1 MRVQTAVLALAMAL
15 ALVTP
20 LAAQDLEVAL
30 QRTVQEETATG
41 NLKAA
46 IQEYKRIV
54 SKAGRN
60 RELAAKALLHLAEC
74 YRKMGDAESQKVY
87 QQIVREYADQKEAAA
102 EARKHLA
109 GDAVSVGMVNR
120 RVWSGPG
127 VDTYGAVSPDGRY
140 ISHVIWRTGAL
151 ALYDL
156 ASGTDR
162 ELVPNQERNDNAEES
177 AISKDGR
184 QVAYSFFNHQTNRY
198 ELRLANINGDPNPR
212 RLYDNEE
219 NDWVGPYDWSPDNKC
234 VAVEIKRQDHTAQI
248 GLVSVP
254 EGSLRILKSVD
265 WRGTGRIFFSPD
277 GKFVGYD
284 LPVSDTN
291 RQHNV
296 FVLAVDGSR
305 ETAAVTHP
313 SFNFM
318 MGWSPDGRLLFGSDR
333 TGAMGLYGLAMADG
347 KPQGSPE
354 LLRPAIGWPEPMGVT
369 RSGTLFYSA
378 STLSGEG
385 SHIQV
390 GAFDFE
396 TGKIVSPLI
405 ETPHPYGDSIS
416 SPAWSPDGKYLAYL
430 SDHGRAGSSNA
441 QNNGEHLRDYSVVIR
456 SAETG
461 HSIHELPVKLI
472 TLRQVIRWAQ
482 DGRSIIVSGRDFKGR
497 TGIFRVDAE
506 TGDMAP
512 VSFNVPWLGFVYL
525 SSDEKSLYWK
535 RTNSA
540 GTPEPPAFVKRD
552 LVSGDDREIVRR
564 SPLGALNLS
573 PDEKFIAT
581 ASVDPA
587 TNSRILLLIPS
598 AGGDSRTVMQVPA
611 EVPAADLMNSRK
623 GATVNFIGWA
633 PDGGSLMVSK
643 YNNDHPQSEELWL
656 APVDGRA
663 PHKLELDAATF
674 PGRSV
679 RSALAVSPAG
689 KRIAVSISEAVQSH
703 TSEVWVLENFLP
715 KAGSK

>member
-1 MRVQTAVLALAMAL
+1 MRIHPAVLALAMAL
-15 ALVTP
+15 PLLTP
-20 LAAQDLEVAL
+20 MTAQDLEVAL
-30 QRTVQEETATG
+30 QRTIQEETATG
-41 NLKAA
+41 NLQRA
-46 IQEYKRIV
+46 IQEYKRIA
-54 SKAGRN
+54 STARGN
-60 RELAAKALLHLAEC
+60 RELAARALLHMAEC

-87 QQIVREYADQKEAAA
+87 AQILREYPDQKEAAA
-102 EARKHLA
+102 EARRHL
-109 GDAVSVGMVNR
+109 GGGAVSPGMVSR

-162 ELVPNQERNDNAEES
+162 ELVPNQDRNDNAEES

-219 NDWVGPYDWSPDNKC
+219 NDWVAPYDWSPDNKW

-265 WRGTGRIFFSPD
+265 WRGAGRIFFSPD
-277 GKFVGYD
+277 GRFLGYD
-284 LPVSDTN
+284 LPVSDIN
-291 RQHNV
+291 RQHHV
-296 FVLAVDGSR
+296 FVLAADGSR

-313 SFNFM
+313 SLNFM
-318 MGWSPDGRLLFGSDR
+318 MGWSPDGRLLFASDR
-333 TGAMGLYGLAMADG
+333 TGAIGLWCLAMADG

-354 LLRPAIGWPEPMGVT
+354 LLRPAIGWPEPMGVS
-369 RSGTLFYSA
+369 RSGALFYSA
-378 STLSGEG
+378 STLGGEG
-385 SHIQV
+385 SHIQI

-396 TGKIVSPLI
+396 TGKFVAPLT
-405 ETPHPYGDSIS
+405 EVPHPYGDSIS
-416 SPAWSPDGKYLAYL
+416 SPVWSPDGKYLAYL

-441 QNNGEHLRDYSVVIR
+441 QNNGEHVRDYSVVIR

-461 HSIHELPVKLI
+461 HAIHELPVKLI
-472 TLRQVIRWAQ
+472 GLRQVIRWAL
-482 DGRSIIVSGRDFKGR
+482 DGRSVIVSGRDFKGR
-497 TGIFRVDAE
+497 SGIFRVDAE

-512 VSFNVPWLGFVYL
+512 LSLNVPRSAVLYL

-535 RTNSA
+535 RMNS
-540 GTPEPPAFVKRD
+540 GGSPQTSAFVRRD

-564 SPLGALNLS
+564 PLLGALNVS

-581 ASVDPA
+581 VSVEPS
-587 TNSRILLLIPS
+587 TNSRIMLLIPS
-598 AGGDSRTVMQVPA
+598 AGGDPRTVMQVPA
-611 EVPAADLMNSRK
+611 EAPAADPMMPRK
-623 GATVNFIGWA
+623 GLMVNFIGWA
-633 PDGGSLMVSK
+633 PDSGSVIVSK
-643 YNNDHPQSEELWL
+643 YDNDRPQFEEFWL
-656 APVDGRA
+656 APVDGRG
-663 PHKLELDAATF
+663 PHKLELDGEAF
-674 PGRSV
+674 PGRSG
-679 RSALAVSPAG
+679 RSVLAVSPAG